1 VKSDDRKK
9 LLLSDTAVPDLF
21 ISDYMPGLSGMSVQ
35 IYLYFLMA
43 SGKGYVIGEKDIAA
57 RLSVA
62 IQDVKGGL
70 AELTLAGLID
80 RDEQGKLRIGD
91 LKAAEVDRYIQRSNR
106 EEVKENEPISPLNEA
121 RERLAGSIESTFF
134 HGSMAYPWY
143 REIDTL
149 LFEFGFDPD
158 VIYALFQQLYKD
170 NQLTSVSK
178 IKYMAVQWH
187 GKGICTAKDL
197 DAYMTR
203 EEAVAVTLR
212 KLGKRLRK
220 KMTGFDED
228 TIRLWIEKLAYP
240 YEVMEYAIQKVCEYS
255 AVPSMKR
262 ANDLLMTWYA
272 AGIKTLEEAKAFEE
286 EQAKINS
293 ARYRSEKAANTSP
306 GTGQNKQNF
315 AGVTY
320 TEEQLQQFED
330 DPNELIERYT
340 RDNPAPGPR

>member
-1 VKSDDRKK
+1 MKSDDRKK

-21 ISDYMPGLSGMSVQ
+21 ISDYMPGLSGISVQ

-43 SGKGYVIGEKDIAA
+43 SGKGYAIGEKDIAS

-62 IQDVKGGL
+62 IQDVKGAL
-70 AELTLAGLID
+70 AELALAGLID
-80 RDEQGKLRIGD
+80 RDERGKLKVSDI
-91 LKAAEVDRYIQRSNR
+91 KVAEVERYIQRSSR

-121 RERLAGSIESTFF
+121 REKLAGSIESTFF
-134 HGSMAYPWY
+134 HGSMAYQWY

-197 DAYMTR
+197 DAYLMR
-203 EEAVAVTLR
+203 EETVAVTLR

-272 AGIKTLEEAKAFEE
+272 AGIKTLDEAKSFEN
-286 EQAKINS
+286 EQAKLNS
-293 ARYRSEKAANTSP
+293 ARYRSEKATDLKSGAGNI
-306 GTGQNKQNF
+306 KQNF

-320 TEEQLQQFED
+320 TEEELHRFED
-330 DPNELIERYT
+330 DPNELMERYA
-340 RDNPAPGPR
+340 REPSDPGPR